1 MTVRAYVLIQW
12 EATRAG
18 PVSGGLKNLA
28 ISHAKVLSADT
39 TSGPVDVIALLES
52 PDLDGLG
59 RAVTEGIQRISGVLR
74 TVTCVVME
82 LD

>member
-1 MTVRAYVLIQW
+1 MTVRAYVLIQCDAA
-12 EATRAG
+12 EARA
-18 PVSGGLKNLA
+18 VSGGLRHLA
-28 ISHAKVLSADT
+28 VTHAKVLSADT
-39 TSGPVDVIALLES
+39 MSGPFDVIVLLES

-59 RAVTEGIQRISGVLR
+59 RAVTDGIQRISGVRR

>member
-1 MTVRAYVLIQW
+1 MTVRAYILIEC

-18 PVSGGLKNLA
+18 AVSAGLKNLA
-28 ISHAKVLSADT
+28 VSHAKVLSADT
-39 TSGPVDVIALLES
+39 ASGPFDVIALLES

-74 TVTCVVME
+74 TVTCVVLE
-82 LD
+82 LA